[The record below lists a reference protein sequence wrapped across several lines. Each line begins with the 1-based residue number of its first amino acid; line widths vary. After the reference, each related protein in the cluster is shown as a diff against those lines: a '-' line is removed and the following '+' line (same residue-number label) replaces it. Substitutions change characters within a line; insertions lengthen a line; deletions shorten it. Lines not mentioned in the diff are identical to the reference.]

1 MATLPTTSDI
11 PATPQQPSTKAP
23 LLISLSPLDP
33 EGLHQTLQHLAEALP
48 GESLL
53 VATPDALPESA
64 TTVENIRLIPSTPP
78 ASDTWLLTAADFQN
92 AARIAKENNAGAVLL
107 LGADSGKITPQALA
121 TLTAGIATGS
131 DLVLPSYHLGPREGL
146 VNSAILYPVTR
157 ALFGTRPR
165 YPLAVDLGLSLRM
178 AEKLGA
184 AAQRYTAINQ
194 PDALLWPIAE
204 ATAAG
209 YTIHET
215 SPIDRP
221 IPQPGGAV
229 DLNSVLARVAGSLF
243 ADIDA
248 KAALWQRIRATQP
261 RFAPIASGTDALDAP
276 DVSSMIETFRIGY
289 TNLAEIWS
297 LVLPPNSLLGLKRL
311 AAMSPASFRMPDALW
326 ARTVFDFIL
335 AYRLRTLNRGHL
347 LGALTPL
354 YLAWVASHL
363 LQATDATAAERHIE
377 TVAAAFEADKPYLVS
392 RWRWPDRFNP

>member
-11 PATPQQPSTKAP
+11 PAATQTSTKAP
-23 LLISLSPLDP
+23 LLVSLSPLDP
-33 EGLHQTLQHLAEALP
+33 EGLQQTLQHLAEALP

-53 VATPDALPESA
+53 VATPDAVPDSSPA
-64 TTVENIRLIPSTPP
+64 VPNIRLVPSTLP
-78 ASDTWLLTAADFQN
+78 STDTWLLNASDFQN
-92 AARIAKENNAGAVLL
+92 AARIAKEHNAGAVLL
-107 LGADSGKITPQALA
+107 LGADSGKISPA
-121 TLTAGIATGS
+121 TLRALTEAIATGS
-131 DLVLPSYHLGPREGL
+131 DLIVPSYRVGPREGL

-157 ALFGTRPR
+157 SLFGTRPR
-165 YPLAVDLGLSLRM
+165 YPMAIDLGLSLRM

-194 PDALLWPIAE
+194 PEALLWPVAE

-215 SPIDRP
+215 GVIDRL
-221 IPQPGGAV
+221 IPQPSGAV

-243 ADIDA
+243 ADVDA
-248 KAALWQRIRATQP
+248 KAALWQRIRTTQT
-261 RFAPIASGTDALDAP
+261 RFAPISTGHEALEAP

-311 AAMSPASFRMPDALW
+311 AAMSPSTFRMPDALW
-326 ARTVFDFIL
+326 ARTIFDFIL

>member
-1 MATLPTTSDI
+1 MATLP
-11 PATPQQPSTKAP
+11 PATESPTPAP
-23 LLISLSPLDP
+23 LTTNALLIYLAPLDRD
-33 EGLHQTLQHLAEALP
+33 GLALTLEHLAQALP

-53 VATPDALPESA
+53 VATPDATTEA
-64 TTVENIRLIPSTPP
+64 TPRTDAIRLIPYTPS
-78 ASDTWLLTAADFQN
+78 ADITSSWLLTAADFQN
-92 AARIAKENNAGAVLL
+92 AARLAKDHNAGAILL
-107 LGADSGKITPQALA
+107 LGAESGKIPPATLRALA
-121 TLTAGIATGS
+121 AGIATGA
-131 DLVLPSYHLGPREGL
+131 DLVSPGYHLGAREGL

-165 YPLAVDLGLSLRM
+165 YPIAIDLGLSLRM

-184 AAQRYTAINQ
+184 AAARYTAINQ
-194 PDALLWPIAE
+194 PEAILWPLAE
-204 ATAAG
+204 AAAAG
-209 YTIHET
+209 YTIHVV
-215 SPIDRP
+215 PNLDRP
-221 IPQPGGAV
+221 LPQPAGL

-243 ADIDA
+243 ADVDA
-248 KAALWQRIRATQP
+248 KAALWQRIRATQTRTNP
-261 RFAPIASGTDALDAP
+261 GIARPDPLEPP

-311 AAMSPASFRMPDALW
+311 ANTPPDTFRMPDALW
-326 ARTVFDFIL
+326 ARIVFDFIL

-363 LQATDATAAERHIE
+363 LQTTDADAAERHIE
-377 TVAAAFEADKPYLVS
+377 AVAQAFEADKPYLVS